1 MEEKKRTQKLQEMP
15 VEEKLM
21 ALYNLQK
28 VNTQID
34 KLRTMR
40 GELPLEVQDLEDEL
54 EGLETRM
61 GNLNEEIK
69 GFNQQIV
76 EHKNKI
82 KECDAQIEK
91 YRGQQSVVRNNREFD
106 AIGKEIE
113 YQDLD
118 KQLSEK
124 RIKEF
129 TFELRKRQ
137 DLVDEAAA
145 RMEERR
151 NDLEHKKAELDTIV
165 AETHEEEAALQ
176 KKADQISAGIDER
189 SLLAFKRIRGNA
201 HNGLAVVTVQ
211 RGACGGC
218 FNQIPPQRQL
228 DIRQH
233 KRLIVCEYCGRIL
246 VDDGSNDD
254 EQEAAPVKATA
265 KATAATASADDDAA
279 E

>member
-1 MEEKKRTQKLQEMP
+1 MDKEKRTSPEEMP
-15 VEEKLM
+15 VEKKLE
-21 ALYNLQK
+21 ALYELQK
-28 VNTQID
+28 VSTKID
-34 KLRTMR
+34 KLRTLR

-82 KECDAQIEK
+82 KDCEAQIKK
-91 YRGQQSVVRNNREFD
+91 YQEQQSVVRNNREFD

-129 TFELRKRQ
+129 TYELRHRQ
-137 DLVDEAAA
+137 ELLEEAQA

-151 NDLEHKKAELDTIV
+151 GDLERKKGELDTIV
-165 AETHEEEAALQ
+165 AETHQEEESLQ
-176 KKADQISAGIDER
+176 READKISAGIDER
-189 SLLAFKRIRGNA
+189 SLQAFHRIRGNA

-228 DIRQH
+228 DIRLH

-246 VDDGSNDD
+246 VDDGSSD
-254 EQEAAPVKATA
+254 EAEAQAPQPAQIT
-265 KATAATASADDDAA
+265 